1 MGIIIRQSVRGAFW
15 SYLGIVIG
23 YINVGII
30 MPQFFDTAQIGL
42 VQLFASVSLFLHNSA
57 PWDSTVWSTGCF
69 HISETRKENTT
80 VFCFWP

>member
-42 VQLFASVSLFLHNSA
+42 VQLFASVSLIFAQFGTLGFNSVVNRLFPHFRNQERKHN
-57 PWDSTVWSTGCF
+57 GF
-69 HISETRKENTT
+69 
-80 VFCFWP
+80 